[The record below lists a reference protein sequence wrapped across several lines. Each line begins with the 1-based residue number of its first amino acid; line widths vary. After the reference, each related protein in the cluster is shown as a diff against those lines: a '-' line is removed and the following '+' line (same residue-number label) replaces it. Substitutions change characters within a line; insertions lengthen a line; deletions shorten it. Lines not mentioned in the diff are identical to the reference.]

1 MAYMEREEKKAPET
15 VLKEAGFSV
24 SEKCCARHSCF
35 DYAARKGENVV
46 FIKFQL
52 DIDGFSFDDSQ
63 ELKLVSKCISAAY
76 FLVSE
81 NTREKPLEDDTV
93 YKRYDV
99 FAVTS
104 KTFENIVLHKIYPLI
119 QAGPGG
125 YYVEIDG
132 ETIKRRRQELS
143 LSAGEA
149 AEMIGISRRTLYGYE
164 RGMAKASVATAYN
177 LIYALGAPV
186 AKPVNIFEK
195 PKNQRKCALLRTAGN
210 VIAKNRLLARICSKF
225 SRSHVTMVKRA
236 PFDFVITVPEEEIKI
251 IGGVANDRE
260 RTLDRRVEEI
270 LSVSRVIK
278 AHPVLITE
286 KQKPPNKDIPCIYR
300 DDLSKIR
307 KPEDIICMV

>member
-1 MAYMEREEKKAPET
+1 MFQREREEEKTPEA

-24 SEKCCARHSCF
+24 SEKCSSRHSCF

-46 FIKFQL
+46 FIKFQM

-63 ELKLVSKCISAAY
+63 ELRLLSECISAAY

-81 NTREKPLEDDTV
+81 RTREKPLEDDTV
-93 YKRYDV
+93 YRRYEV
-99 FAVTS
+99 FAVTP

-132 ETIKRRRQELS
+132 ETIKRRRQELG

-164 RGMAKASVATAYN
+164 RGMAKASVAAAYN

-186 AKPVNIFEK
+186 AKPINVFDK
-195 PKNQRKCALLRTAGN
+195 PKNQRKCSLLRTAGN
-210 VIAKNRLLARICSKF
+210 VIAKNKLLARICSKF
-225 SRSHVTMVKRA
+225 SRSRVTMVKRA
-236 PFDFVITVPEEEIKI
+236 PFDFVITIPEEKMKI
-251 IGGVANDRE
+251 VGGVASDRE
-260 RTLDRRVEEI
+260 RTLNRRVEEI

-278 AHPVLITE
+278 ARPILITE
-286 KQKPPNKDIPCIYR
+286 KQKPTNKDIPCIYR

-307 KPEDIICMV
+307 KLEDIICMV